1 MRYYLFILL
10 FNTLALS
17 FSSAQT
23 GLTVGPPRIYFV
35 ADAGQSQTQYV
46 DVTNP
51 SKDYPLD
58 LAVSFEDWAYSVVG
72 DNVLSPKGSLKTSCA
87 DWLTVS
93 EPFFSLK
100 PGETKRLQLQMSV
113 PLDKSYSEVI
123 PVHTTMLFVTQLNPR
138 ISEEKEGANI
148 RLAVRSGIKVYQ
160 RFNGRSRTN
169 LEISNLEYRSVDS
182 IGQYLELSFETQGN
196 TWTEGQLRTE
206 FLNQDTGDRYKVDDV
221 QFYSLPG
228 DQRKQYILLPKEL
241 TIGNYLATA
250 MLFYGE
256 DNDVKIAEIEFD
268 YVSKI

>member
-1 MRYYLFILL
+1 MRHYLFILL
-10 FNTLALS
+10 LS
-17 FSSAQT
+17 LFTIPLGYAQT

-35 ADAGQSQTQYV
+35 ADAGQNQTQYV

-58 LAVSFEDWAYSVVG
+58 LAVSFEDWAYSAIG

-113 PLDKSYSEVI
+113 PANKSYSDAL

-138 ISEEKEGANI
+138 VSEEREGANI

-160 RFNGRSRTN
+160 RFNGRSRAD
-169 LEISNLEYRSVDS
+169 LEISNLEYHSVDS
-182 IGQYLELSFETQGN
+182 IGQYLELSFDTKGN
-196 TWTEGQLRTE
+196 TWMEGQLRTE
-206 FLNQDTGDRYKVDDV
+206 FLNQDTGNRYKVDDI

-241 TIGNYLATA
+241 TAGNYLATT

-268 YVSKI
+268 YVPKT

>member
-1 MRYYLFILL
+1 MRYCLFTFLL
-10 FNTLALS
+10 NTFIFLS
-17 FSSAQT
+17 GNAQT
-23 GLTVGPPRIYFV
+23 GLTVGPPRVYFV
-35 ADAGQSQTQYV
+35 ADGGQNQTQYV

-58 LAVSFEDWAYSVVG
+58 LAVSFEDWEYSVLG
-72 DNVLSPKGSLKTSCA
+72 DNVLGPKGSLKTSCA

-113 PLDKSYSEVI
+113 PVSKKYTEEL

-138 ISEEKEGANI
+138 ISEEREGANI
-148 RLAVRSGIKVYQ
+148 RLAVRSGIKIYQ
-160 RFNGRSRTN
+160 RFNGRSRADI
-169 LEISNLEYRSVDS
+169 EISNLEYQAVDS
-182 IGQYLELSFETQGN
+182 IGRYLELSFETGGN
-196 TWTEGQLRTE
+196 TWVEGQLRVE
-206 FLNQDTGDRYKVDDV
+206 FLNQDTGNRYKIDDI

-228 DQRKQYILLPKEL
+228 DQRKQYILLPKEM
-241 TIGNYLATA
+241 TAGNYLATT

-268 YVSKI
+268 YVPKM